1 MNTLTISQLNTRAN
15 AEGLNFNTIKTAIIE
30 CGESL
35 KTRGYTYGPFEIAL
49 TSLPRFGGLYR
60 DMVKEAAP
68 GVQPWEEVTA
78 SFPEPAWAAVY
89 KFHLQSKWV
98 AMKSGGTFTVENDTT
113 KWWCRK
119 LDNDTVVIDTIYD
132 SREEE
137 WEQEQYMF
145 LPSGI
150 RAAVAAKIGAD
161 FSSSTFHAAF
171 DAIVDGYAIY

>member
-1 MNTLTISQLNTRAN
+1 MNTLINRMN
-15 AEGLNFNTIKTAIIE
+15 AEGLNFYTIKTAIIE
-30 CGESL
+30 CGDALRSH
-35 KTRGYTYGPFEIAL
+35 GFTYGPLEVAL
-49 TSLPRFGGLYR
+49 ADLPRHNSLYR
-60 DMVKEAAP
+60 GMVLEAAP
-68 GVQPWEEVTA
+68 SVQTWEEIT
-78 SFPEPAWAAVY
+78 SQFPETAWVAVY
-89 KFHLQSKWV
+89 SFHMQQKWMAMQNGTKFV
-98 AMKSGGTFTVENDTT
+98 VENDTT

-119 LDNDTVVIDTIYD
+119 IDNDNIIIDKIYD
-132 SREEE
+132 YRHKQ